1 MVGLFGEIVCDLSP
15 RSMNRSL
22 VAAGLALAAAIATAL
37 ATDSRERRPGPER
50 DKLLV
55 IVIDG

>member
-1 MVGLFGEIVCDLSP
+1 MS
-15 RSMNRSL
+15 RSL
-22 VAAGLALAAAIATAL
+22 VAACVALAAFAVAAAL
-37 ATDSRERRPGPER
+37 ATDNRRGKNGPSATARERRPER